1 MVRIKVMVEGGKAN
15 TKDIGPKLGPYKLN
29 ISEVIKKINE
39 KTKAF
44 EGMTIPV
51 EIEIDPNT
59 KEFEIFVGSPPT
71 SQLILKELGLEKG
84 AQRPK
89 EEVIGNLSME
99 QVIKIALMKKDNLHA
114 KTLKA
119 AVKTIVGVCVSMGVN
134 IEGKDPR
141 VITKE
146 IDQGVYDD
154 IIKKYES
161 EWK

>member
-1 MVRIKVMVEGGKAN
+1 MVRVKVMVEGGKAD
-15 TKDIGPKLGPYKLN
+15 TKTLGPKLGPYKLN

-51 EIEIDPNT
+51 EIEINPAT

-71 SQLILKELGLEKG
+71 SQLILKEVGAKKG
-84 AQRPK
+84 ASRPK

-99 QVIKIALMKKDNLHA
+99 QVIKIALMKKDQLHA
-114 KTLKA
+114 KTLKG

-134 IEGKDPR
+134 VEGKDPR
-141 VITKE
+141 IVSKE
-146 IDQGVYDD
+146 IDQGVYDE
-154 IIKKYES
+154 IINKYES